1 MKQKISCLAVISVCL
16 LIGGCANVGIC
27 EEDISTEEVSIQKES
42 AISPDQCFVCGD
54 MTRSMMSYYSGRD
67 SIGIIH
73 WNNQSVFDTEVRLYD
88 DDGNE
93 LFDTDGS
100 STRHNSFGDSGGSI
114 TIRGTP
120 ERGFS
125 SVSVYAGEDDKVDL
139 DQLSDV
145 LCQDCLEEVC
155 GFYEDEINSGD
166 EENISSTGY
175 CLVDFEEK
183 QLYTLSDPYR
193 GYFIR
198 DYRIRYDIEPE
209 TEEGR
214 RIQIDIVYV
223 PIRDV

>member
-1 MKQKISCLAVISVCL
+1 MLSFSLSKTLNK
-16 LIGGCANVGIC
+16 GGRCA
-27 EEDISTEEVSIQKES
+27 
-42 AISPDQCFVCGD
+42 PP
-54 MTRSMMSYYSGRD
+54 SGRWQTHQWPLL
-67 SIGIIH
+67 GA
-73 WNNQSVFDTEVRLYD
+73 NC
-88 DDGNE
+88 
-93 LFDTDGS
+93 
-100 STRHNSFGDSGGSI
+100 SI

-125 SVSVYAGEDDKVDL
+125 SVSVYAGEDDEADL

-145 LCQDCLEEVC
+145 LCQDCLDEVC
-155 GFYEDEINSGD
+155 GFYEDEVNSGD

-223 PIRDV
+223 PIRDI

>member
-1 MKQKISCLAVISVCL
+1 MKQKTIFLAVISVCL
-16 LIGGCANVGIC
+16 LLGGCANVGIS
-27 EEDISTEEVSIQKES
+27 EEDISIEEGSIQKES
-42 AISPDQCFVCGD
+42 TISPERCFVCGD
-54 MTRSMMSYYSGRD
+54 ADRSMMSYYSGRD

-93 LFDTDGS
+93 LFDIDGS

-125 SVSVYAGEDDKVDL
+125 SVSVYAGEDDEADL

-145 LCQDCLEEVC
+145 LCQDCLDEVC
-155 GFYEDEINSGD
+155 GFYEDEVNSGV
-166 EENISSTGY
+166 EENISSAGY

-214 RIQIDIVYV
+214 RIQIDIVYI
-223 PIRDV
+223 PIRDI

>member
-1 MKQKISCLAVISVCL
+1 MKQKTIFLAVIPVCL
-16 LIGGCANVGIC
+16 LIGGCANVGIS

-100 STRHNSFGDSGGSI
+100 STRHNSFGDNGGSI

-120 ERGFS
+120 ERGYS
-125 SVSVYAGEDDKVDL
+125 SVSVYASEADEADL

-145 LCQDCLEEVC
+145 LCQDCLDEVC
-155 GFYEDEINSGD
+155 GFYEDEVNSGD
-166 EENISSTGY
+166 EENVSST
-175 CLVDFEEK
+175 
-183 QLYTLSDPYR
+183 
-193 GYFIR
+193 
-198 DYRIRYDIEPE
+198 
-209 TEEGR
+209 
-214 RIQIDIVYV
+214 
-223 PIRDV
+223 

>member
-1 MKQKISCLAVISVCL
+1 MKQKTFFLAVISVCL
-16 LIGGCANVGIC
+16 LIGGCANAGIA
-27 EEDISTEEVSIQKES
+27 EDDISIGEVSIQKES

-120 ERGFS
+120 ERGYS
-125 SVSVYAGEDDKVDL
+125 SVSVYASETDEADL

-145 LCQDCLEEVC
+145 LCQDCLDEVC
-155 GFYEDEINSGD
+155 GFYEDEVNSGD
-166 EENISSTGY
+166 EENVSSTGY

-223 PIRDV
+223 PIRDI

>member
-1 MKQKISCLAVISVCL
+1 MRQKIICFVVILVCL
-16 LIGGCANVGIC
+16 LIEGCVHGGIF
-27 EEDISTEEVSIQKES
+27 EDNISIEEVSIQKES
-42 AISPDQCFVCGD
+42 MISTEQCFVCGD
-54 MTRSMMSYYSGRD
+54 TNRSMMSYYSGRD

-73 WNNQSVFDTEVRLYD
+73 WNNQSIFDTEVRLYD

-100 STRHNSFGDSGGSI
+100 STRHNSFGNNGGSI
-114 TIRGTP
+114 TIRGMP
-120 ERGFS
+120 ERGYS
-125 SVSVYAGEDDKVDL
+125 SVSVYASEADEVDL

-145 LCQDCLEEVC
+145 LCQDCLDEVC
-155 GFYEDEINSGD
+155 GFYEDEVNSGD